1 MESTFQC
8 TVPMNQGH
16 CHTLKMQDSVE
27 RGATRRNRKLP
38 GLQGFVAKHLLR
50 AGEFESTQ
58 EKGWTKNNTG
68 VKQVEPVCA
77 VETQL
82 QGDVQKKP
90 ERHRD

>member
-1 MESTFQC
+1 MLLGETES
-8 TVPMNQGH
+8 
-16 CHTLKMQDSVE
+16 SS
-27 RGATRRNRKLP
+27 
-38 GLQGFVAKHLLR
+38 GLQGFVAKHLFR

-82 QGDVQKKP
+82 QGEVQKKKKN
-90 ERHRD
+90 EKQRDTEIS